1 MELYEK
7 VAAEC
12 GMIIKLVKKVCQ
24 TLFEEIGNEL
34 ALHDDGKVKIHK
46 FGVFEIRQRKPRKGF
61 NVQTREE
68 IDVPGKKYPAF
79 RPSKLLKEKVNLF

>member
-7 VAAEC
+7 IAAEC
-12 GMIIKLVKKVCQ
+12 GVSIKIVRQVCQ

-34 ALHDDGKVKIHK
+34 ALHDDGKIKIHK
-46 FGVFEIRQRKPRKGF
+46 FGVFETRTRAAKKGF
-61 NVQTREE
+61 NIQTREE
-68 IDVPGKKYPAF
+68 LEIPSRKYPAF

>member
-7 VAAEC
+7 IAAEC
-12 GMIIKLVKKVCQ
+12 GVSVKIVRLVCQ

-46 FGVFEIRQRKPRKGF
+46 FGVFEIRQRGARKGF

-68 IDVPGKKYPAF
+68 LEIPSRKYPTF
-79 RPSKLLKEKVNLF
+79 RPSKLLKEKVNMF